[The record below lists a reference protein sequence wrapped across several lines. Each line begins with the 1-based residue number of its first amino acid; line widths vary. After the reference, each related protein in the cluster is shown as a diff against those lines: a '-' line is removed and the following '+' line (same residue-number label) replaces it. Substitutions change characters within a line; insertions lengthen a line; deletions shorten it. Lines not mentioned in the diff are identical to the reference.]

1 MGILDKVASA
11 LGLGKE
17 QNIEEYLTTAEMEN
31 VDVLTEPADFY
42 VKPIVLQKEEDI
54 KVVEDELQKRNVIL
68 LKISEI
74 KARYPNK
81 TQQIIQ
87 SLKDYVTKIN
97 GDIAM
102 IDEARLLLT
111 PARVKIVK
119 PKKKA

>member
-1 MGILDKVASA
+1 VGFLDKLASA

-42 VKPIVLQKEEDI
+42 VKPIVLQKEEDV
-54 KVVEDELQKRNVIL
+54 KVVEEELQKRNVIL
-68 LKISEI
+68 LKISEL

-102 IDEARLLLT
+102 IDESRLLLT

-119 PKKKA
+119 PKKK

>member
-1 MGILDKVASA
+1 MGVLDKLASA

-42 VKPIVLQKEEDI
+42 VKPIVLQKEEDV
-54 KVVEDELQKRNVIL
+54 KVVEEELQKRNVIL
-68 LKISEI
+68 LKISEL

-87 SLKDYVTKIN
+87 SLKDYVAKIN

-102 IDEARLLLT
+102 IDESRLLLT

-119 PKKKA
+119 PKKK

>member
-1 MGILDKVASA
+1 VGILDKVASA

-54 KVVEDELQKRNVIL
+54 KVVEDELQKRNLIL

-74 KARYPNK
+74 KTRYPNK

-102 IDEARLLLT
+102 IDESRLLLT

-119 PKKKA
+119 PKKK

>member
-1 MGILDKVASA
+1 MGFLDKLASA

-42 VKPIVLQKEEDI
+42 VKPIVLQKEEDV
-54 KVVEDELQKRNVIL
+54 KVVEEELQKRNVIL
-68 LKISEI
+68 LKISEL

-102 IDEARLLLT
+102 IDESRLLLT

-119 PKKKA
+119 PKKK

>member
-1 MGILDKVASA
+1 MGVLDKLASA

-42 VKPIVLQKEEDI
+42 VKPIVLQKEEDV
-54 KVVEDELQKRNVIL
+54 KVVEEELQKRNVIL

-102 IDEARLLLT
+102 IDESRLLLT

-119 PKKKA
+119 PKKK

>member
-1 MGILDKVASA
+1 VGVLDKLASA

>member
-1 MGILDKVASA
+1 VGILDKVASA

-42 VKPIVLQKEEDI
+42 VKPIIIEKEEDT
-54 KVVEDELQKRNVIL
+54 KVVEDELQKRNIIL

-102 IDEARLLLT
+102 IDESRLLLT

-119 PKKKA
+119 PKKKK

>member
-1 MGILDKVASA
+1 VGILDKVASA

-54 KVVEDELQKRNVIL
+54 KVVEDELRKRNLIL

-102 IDEARLLLT
+102 IDESRLLLT

-119 PKKKA
+119 PKKK

>member
-1 MGILDKVASA
+1 VGVLDKLASA

-42 VKPIVLQKEEDI
+42 VKPIVLQKEEDV
-54 KVVEDELQKRNVIL
+54 KVVEEELQKRNVIL
-68 LKISEI
+68 LKISEL

-87 SLKDYVTKIN
+87 SLKDYVAKIN

-102 IDEARLLLT
+102 IDESRLLLT

-119 PKKKA
+119 PKKK

>member
-1 MGILDKVASA
+1 VGILDKVASA
-11 LGLGKE
+11 FGLGKE

-42 VKPIVLQKEEDI
+42 VKPIALQKEEDI

-102 IDEARLLLT
+102 IDESRLLLT

>member
-1 MGILDKVASA
+1 VGFLDKLASA

-42 VKPIVLQKEEDI
+42 VKPIVLQKEEDV
-54 KVVEDELQKRNVIL
+54 KVVEEELQKRNVIL

-102 IDEARLLLT
+102 IDESRLLLT

-119 PKKKA
+119 PKKK

>member
-54 KVVEDELQKRNVIL
+54 KVVEDELLKRNLIL

-102 IDEARLLLT
+102 IDESRLLLT

-119 PKKKA
+119 PKKK

>member
-54 KVVEDELQKRNVIL
+54 KVVEDELQKRNLIL

-74 KARYPNK
+74 KTRYPNK

-102 IDEARLLLT
+102 IDESRLLLT

-119 PKKKA
+119 PKKK

>member
-1 MGILDKVASA
+1 VGVLDKLASA

-42 VKPIVLQKEEDI
+42 VKPIVLQKEEDV
-54 KVVEDELQKRNVIL
+54 KVVEEELQKRNVIL

-102 IDEARLLLT
+102 IDESRLLLT

-119 PKKKA
+119 PKKK

>member
-11 LGLGKE
+11 FGLGKE

-102 IDEARLLLT
+102 IDESRLLLT

>member
-1 MGILDKVASA
+1 VGVLDKLASA

-42 VKPIVLQKEEDI
+42 VKPIVLQKEEDV
-54 KVVEDELQKRNVIL
+54 KVVEEELQKRNVIL
-68 LKISEI
+68 LKISEL

-81 TQQIIQ
+81 TQKIIQ
-87 SLKDYVTKIN
+87 SLKDYVAKIN

-102 IDEARLLLT
+102 IDESRLLLT

-119 PKKKA
+119 PKKK

>member
-1 MGILDKVASA
+1 MGVLDKFASA

-42 VKPIVLQKEEDI
+42 IKPIVLQKEEDV
-54 KVVEDELQKRNVIL
+54 KVVEEELQKRNVIL

-119 PKKKA
+119 PKKK

>member
-1 MGILDKVASA
+1 VGILDKVASA

>member
-1 MGILDKVASA
+1 VGVLDKLASA

-42 VKPIVLQKEEDI
+42 VKPIVLQKEEDV
-54 KVVEDELQKRNVIL
+54 KVVEEELQKRNVIL
-68 LKISEI
+68 LKISEL

-102 IDEARLLLT
+102 IDESRLLLT

-119 PKKKA
+119 PKKK